1 MIVSDLLIK
10 QLGIAHEK
18 YLAPMVQRT
27 ARQPG
32 KLEIVGSTP
41 RGVNQNFSFL
51 SVLFCFLAFLMRP
64 EWSKQVLVSCN
75 SLRMKFIF
83 PSVRVAAG
91 LGSTGSTVP
100 PVHTSPPNLG
110 NCNVLEVQV

>member
-64 EWSKQVLVSCN
+64 EWSKQVLVSCYMQN
-75 SLRMKFIF
+75 TSL
-83 PSVRVAAG
+83 
-91 LGSTGSTVP
+91 TG
-100 PVHTSPPNLG
+100 
-110 NCNVLEVQV
+110 

>member
-64 EWSKQVLVSCN
+64 EWSKQVLVSLIRSPHGLSTLPALEAAYQTCR
-75 SLRMKFIF
+75 RMI
-83 PSVRVAAG
+83 
-91 LGSTGSTVP
+91 
-100 PVHTSPPNLG
+100 VHTN
-110 NCNVLEVQV
+110 Q